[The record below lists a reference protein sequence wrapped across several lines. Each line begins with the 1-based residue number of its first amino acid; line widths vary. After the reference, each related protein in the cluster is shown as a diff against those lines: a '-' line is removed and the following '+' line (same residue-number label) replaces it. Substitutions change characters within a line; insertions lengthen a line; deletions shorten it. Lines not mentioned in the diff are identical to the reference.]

1 MNLTIPALGVVTGAG
16 TITPAGGLNFKMN
29 ANLSGGAVAGVTQL
43 AGIGGGKSVGVPF
56 SITGT
61 TSNPSFIPD
70 VGGMLSN
77 QLGNQLKGAIPG
89 DNGSALEG
97 LSGLFGKKKKPR

>member
-1 MNLTIPALGVVTGAG
+1 MAQVVKKADPQHPVL
-16 TITPAGGLNFKMN
+16 I
-29 ANLSGGAVAGVTQL
+29 VL
-43 AGIGGGKSVGVPF
+43 AGIGGGKSSVPF

-61 TSNPSFIPD
+61 TSNPSFMPD

-89 DNGSALEG
+89 GDKGSALEG
-97 LSGLFGKKKKPR
+97 LTGLFGKKKKPR